1 MPSYMALNTTRF
13 VLGKIRIPEPGR
25 KAPYA
30 LYLMHRMIW
39 QRFAIALQVS
49 TGAKDL
55 SVYFET
61 VCNIC
66 KVLEET
72 GSL

>member
-1 MPSYMALNTTRF
+1 
-13 VLGKIRIPEPGR
+13 
-25 KAPYA
+25 
-30 LYLMHRMIW
+30 MHGMIW

-55 SVYFET
+55 SVYIGT

-72 GSL
+72 GSGKPDPTDTRVNSLWSPD